1 MKRTKSRRRRSTM
14 KNKTRNNRKRLRGGG
29 CGCGQSI
36 LGGSAHLDSL
46 PARYYYDLNNEVNN
60 PNYLKG
66 GKKRRIRG
74 GNAVFLTNNPT
85 LGVVGGLGY
94 SGFNDA
100 TVQPDMINGTK
111 QYFA

>member
-1 MKRTKSRRRRSTM
+1 MKRTKSRRGRSTM
-14 KNKTRNNRKRLRGGG
+14 KNKTRNNRKRLRGG

-36 LGGSAHLDSL
+36 LGGSANLDAL
-46 PARYYYDLNNEVNN
+46 PVRYYYDLNSEVDN

-85 LGVVGGLGY
+85 IGVVGGLGY

>member
-1 MKRTKSRRRRSTM
+1 MKRTKSKRVRS
-14 KNKTRNNRKRLRGGG
+14 NKTRNNRKKLRGGN

-36 LGGSAHLDSL
+36 LGGSAHLDAL
-46 PARYYYDLNNEVNN
+46 PVRYYYDLNNEVNN

-74 GNAVFLTNNPT
+74 GMTNFLTNIPT
-85 LGVVGGLGY
+85 IGVVGGLGY
-94 SGFNDA
+94 GSYNDS

>member
-1 MKRTKSRRRRSTM
+1 MKSRSRRTTK
-14 KNKTRNNRKRLRGGG
+14 KNKTRNARRRRLRGGG
-29 CGCGQSI
+29 CGCAQSI
-36 LGGSAHLDSL
+36 LGGSANLDAL
-46 PARYYYDLNNEVNN
+46 PVRYYYDLNNEVNN

-74 GNAVFLTNNPT
+74 GTTGFLTTVPT
-85 LGVVGGLGY
+85 IGVVGGLGY
-94 SGFNDA
+94 SSFDDA